1 MEQTET
7 DASRASMHPIVMASG
22 ALKPYYDHK
31 GITIYHGDC
40 REVIYQLGMVNAVVT
55 DPPYCSGG
63 FNEAGKRAA
72 KGMGLRSETIR
83 EVGWFVNDNMTTAG
97 IGWMLSHVAGWCAR
111 HIPPGGTLTAFT
123 DWRMVP
129 HLVPAIES
137 SGMRYQSLIV
147 WAKPNAGLGN
157 GFKAQHELA
166 MHFSNGTPT
175 YYALDGSNV
184 INEKRVHSSER
195 EHQTQKPVGLI
206 AEIIRVTTDE
216 GQIVLDPF
224 MGSGSTLVAAK
235 QMGRR
240 AIGIELDEKYCEI
253 AVERLRQDVLF

>member
-1 MEQTET
+1 MT
-7 DASRASMHPIVMASG
+7 
-22 ALKPYYDHK
+22 PYYQDDAC
-31 GITIYHGDC
+31 TIYHGDC
-40 REVIYQLGMVNAVVT
+40 REAIYQLGPVNAVVA

-72 KGMGLRSETIR
+72 AGMGLRSETIR
-83 EVGWFVNDNMTTAG
+83 DVGWFVNDNMTTMG
-97 IGWMLSHVAGWCAR
+97 ICWMLSHVAGWCAR
-111 HIPPGGTLTAFT
+111 LIPPGGTFTAFT

-129 HLVPAIES
+129 NLVPAIET

-147 WAKPNAGLGN
+147 WAKPSAGLGN

-175 YYALDGSNV
+175 YYAMDGSNV
-184 INEKRVHSSER
+184 INSKRVHSTER

-206 AEIIRVTTDE
+206 AEIIRVVSDE
-216 GQIVLDPF
+216 GQVILDPF

-235 QMGRR
+235 RMGRL
-240 AIGIELDEKYCEI
+240 AIGIELSEKYCEI
-253 AVERLRQDVLF
+253 AANRLSQGVLF